1 MGVTSFHNV
10 YTSVVTCLTTIEEVK
25 YLNDR
30 QIDEEIYLFHLLEE
44 QK

>member
-30 QIDEEIYLFHLLEE
+30 QIDR
-44 QK
+44 